1 MHRLREDLDCCSELS
16 TTIHDLLGIPP
27 TPHRL
32 YHYLQTRLALLML
45 MLELFEDGPG
55 RQARRGISIPRP
67 KLMARVVTVR
77 PRRRREAVPLTLDN
91 NGTTRSNHGV
101 SIRPLF

>member
-1 MHRLREDLDCCSELS
+1 MHRLGKDFDCCSELS
-16 TTIHDLLGIPP
+16 TTIHDLLGVPS
-27 TPHRL
+27 TPHRV

-45 MLELFEDGPG
+45 MLELFKDGAG

-77 PRRRREAVPLTLDN
+77 PHRRREAVPLALDN
-91 NGTTRSNHGV
+91 NGTTRSNHRM
-101 SIRPLF
+101 SIRRLF